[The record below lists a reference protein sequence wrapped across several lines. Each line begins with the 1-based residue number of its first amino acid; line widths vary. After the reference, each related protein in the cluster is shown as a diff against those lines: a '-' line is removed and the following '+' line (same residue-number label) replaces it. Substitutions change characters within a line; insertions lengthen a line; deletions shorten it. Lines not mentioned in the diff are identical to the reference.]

1 MADTQAARERRED
14 SFLSS
19 RGVDQSTVVLVG
31 AILVVAFLVL
41 SLIGR
46 DIPNLVRGAGV
57 GAAAAEPALEETNA
71 PSPDIAGS
79 VDIAAGGD

>member
-1 MADTQAARERRED
+1 MADTQAARESRED

-57 GAAAAEPALEETNA
+57 RAAAAEHPLDETSA

-79 VDIAAGGD
+79 VGVAAGGD